1 MVRSFKRVTT
11 ELYTDNAAEGITFR
25 NSFMN
30 ANPQR
35 VQFEEPGTTL
45 HLLEAPGDSTLTPLV
60 LRFFKLLGMSV
71 WRAFGHDAFAIAKA
85 SAYSSILTFFPTLLV
100 LGSIL
105 AARRNT
111 QPFLREISDALA
123 KIMPAGTAAAQAYL
137 RGSTGRS
144 VGLLFSTSFL
154 VLWLASG
161 VMISWMEGFRRSYE
175 LPKIWGLVKERLIAL
190 SLVVLAGIP
199 LSFATILVA
208 FGNRIETRILFHIG
222 HEFSPYVYVMWMVIR
237 WLIAITTSV
246 AVIALIYHNAVPRTQ
261 PWHSVLPGAS
271 LATVLW
277 FITTM
282 IFGFYLQHYADY
294 SVIYGSLGVAIA
306 LLVWMYLISLVIL
319 IGAEFNA
326 ILFPRSLL
334 GSELGTRGLKI

>member
-1 MVRSFKRVTT
+1 MVVGSV
-11 ELYTDNAAEGITFR
+11 LGNGITTMR
-25 NSFMN
+25 M
-30 ANPQR
+30 
-35 VQFEEPGTTL
+35 
-45 HLLEAPGDSTLTPLV
+45 
-60 LRFFKLLGMSV
+60 
-71 WRAFGHDAFAIAKA
+71 
-85 SAYSSILTFFPTLLV
+85 YS
-100 LGSIL
+100 
-105 AARRNT
+105 
-111 QPFLREISDALA
+111 REISDALER
-123 KIMPAGTAAAQAYL
+123 ILPAGFSTVQAYL
-137 RGSTGRS
+137 RGNTGRS
-144 VGLLFSTSFL
+144 VSLMVTSS
-154 VLWLASG
+154 VLTVWLASG
-161 VMISWMEGFRRSYE
+161 VMISWMEGFRRCYE

-190 SLVVLAGIP
+190 SLVILAGVP
-199 LSFATILVA
+199 LSCATILVA

-222 HEFSPYVYVMWMVIR
+222 HEFSPYIYLMWMFIR
-237 WLIAITTSV
+237 WLIAICTSV

-334 GSELGTRGLKI
+334 GSELGAKGLKI